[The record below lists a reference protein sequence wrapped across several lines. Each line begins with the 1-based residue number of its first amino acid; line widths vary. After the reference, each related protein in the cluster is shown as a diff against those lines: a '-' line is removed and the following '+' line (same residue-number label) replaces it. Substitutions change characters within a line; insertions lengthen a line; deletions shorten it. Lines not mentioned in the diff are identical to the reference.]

1 MAIRGLLSRLDEQA
15 PGARVRG
22 GDERESI
29 LNHLKVL
36 LNARQGGSPSAE
48 QFGIPDFA
56 DIVHSFPVAIQ
67 TIQRAIKDSIQRFE
81 PRLVQVNVRHV
92 TSENP
97 LVLRYEITA
106 QALRGNSRVPLKL
119 TTQISAGGH
128 VDVNY

>member
-1 MAIRGLLSRLDEQA
+1 MAIRGLLSRLDGQS
-15 PGARVRG
+15 PGARSRG

-48 QFGIPDFA
+48 AFGIPDFA

-67 TIQRAIKDSIQRFE
+67 TIQRSIKESILRFE
-81 PRLVQVNVRHV
+81 PRLTQVNVRHV
-92 TSENP
+92 PSENP

-106 QALRGNSRVPLKL
+106 QAIKGNTRVPLKM
-119 TTQISAGGH
+119 TTQVSAGGH
-128 VDVNY
+128 VDVAY

>member
-1 MAIRGLLSRLDEQA
+1 MAIRGLLSRLDGQS
-15 PGARVRG
+15 PGARSHG

-48 QFGIPDFA
+48 AFGIPDFA

-67 TIQRAIKDSIQRFE
+67 TIQRSIKESILRFE
-81 PRLVQVNVRHV
+81 PRLTQVNVRHV
-92 TSENP
+92 PSENP

-106 QALRGNSRVPLKL
+106 QAIRGNSRVPLKM
-119 TTQISAGGH
+119 TTQVSAGGH
-128 VDVNY
+128 VDVAY